1 MAIRVVEAIKSGFN
15 LKPIG
20 ECKMNHGPTN

>member
-1 MAIRVVEAIKSGFN
+1 MAINVVEAIKNGFD